1 MFYSTHLEYEPE
13 IEINLKSS
21 GVEDRFYTHITCWD
35 NLLQPL
41 FDHDL
46 QRASVCKRVL
56 IHVIPRRCP
65 ATESDCEDLRSR
77 N

>member
-1 MFYSTHLEYEPE
+1 MTKRLTRPVCCLICGRRMHYSTHPEHEPE

-41 FDHDL
+41 NEPFF
-46 QRASVCKRVL
+46 A
-56 IHVIPRRCP
+56 
-65 ATESDCEDLRSR
+65 ES
-77 N
+77 